1 MMDEPRQQEVESF
14 SEFLGLAAQQSG
26 QIILMT
32 SEPVSVIQNAVGNAD
47 VQIIPLDGLL
57 LRARAQ

>member
-14 SEFLGLAAQQSG
+14 SEFLALAARSEG

-32 SEPVSVIQNAVGNAD
+32 SEPVNVIEDAIGSAD
-47 VQIIPLDGLL
+47 VQIIRLDGLL
-57 LRARAQ
+57 LEASRS

>member
-14 SEFLGLAAQQSG
+14 SEFLALAASQTG

-32 SEPVSVIQNAVGNAD
+32 SEPVSVIERAVGD
-47 VQIIPLDGLL
+47 TGVQIIPLDGLL
-57 LRARAQ
+57 LQVQ